1 MLSFNRDIF
10 LHGRFD
16 WMNSISPASD
26 RFFLWRVVTVVQSK
40 NRISEEMAY
49 GVTISLVLQLYT
61 FLIKSQPIYPL
72 IGYTLISYAMMNSN
86 NNSKNN
92 NRLLRRSQNRVG
104 GHEQEQQQQET
115 TIDDGIG
122 NINPNDDDD
131 ETNENI
137 MYTMTTSIS
146 NNYNFSS
153 YGTIIRSTTTCN
165 ESERNQDDDEEN
177 EKDIATIYQDQDQDQ
192 IEVDADADA
201 HDYHHDDF
209 DASFVAATCATNNH
223 HSSRH
228 KKSTSGTGI
237 LLRKSIISVFY
248 AVIVIL
254 VVGIGAFLRHNNNNN
269 STSINNE
276 RFIANSQAEDY
287 IVGNNVLTIKS
298 SRVENPGGFNF
309 DTLFGGIK
317 KKTPA
322 STLQSPQSSNARS
335 ILLVLHGEA
344 TPENPTVNDIDRQL
358 TSKGMRDAEGLG
370 IYLKE
375 HHIPEP
381 DWIFSSPSE
390 RTAYTTELIRRNWG
404 STAPVA
410 FEQILY
416 TLAFNDYFAFV
427 AGLNYNYRRVMI
439 VGHNPAIL
447 NTAKKL
453 MRTHGIEDF
462 PQCGFMEIR

>member
-1 MLSFNRDIF
+1 M
-10 LHGRFD
+10 
-16 WMNSISPASD
+16 
-26 RFFLWRVVTVVQSK
+26 
-40 NRISEEMAY
+40 SE
-49 GVTISLVLQLYT
+49 V
-61 FLIKSQPIYPL
+61 
-72 IGYTLISYAMMNSN
+72 
-86 NNSKNN
+86 
-92 NRLLRRSQNRVG
+92 
-104 GHEQEQQQQET
+104 
-115 TIDDGIG
+115 
-122 NINPNDDDD
+122 
-131 ETNENI
+131 
-137 MYTMTTSIS
+137 S
-146 NNYNFSS
+146 NNYNIRKG
-153 YGTIIRSTTTCN
+153 YGTIIRSNTFN
-165 ESERNQDDDEEN
+165 ESERNHDDNDDEK
-177 EKDIATIYQDQDQDQ
+177 EKDVTTIYQDQ
-192 IEVDADADA
+192 VDADFDGD
-201 HDYHHDDF
+201 DYDNDF
-209 DASFVAATCATNNH
+209 DATYATNNH
-223 HSSRH
+223 NSLH
-228 KKSTSGTGI
+228 KKSNSSTSV
-237 LLRKSIISVFY
+237 LLRKSIIGVFY